1 MLADRVPS
9 TEEAEQRQ
17 AICATLHH
25 HQTHAPEYLAAAQ
38 GRSIPGASSP
48 PVLPVAQ
55 AEPLSLRR
63 RYGTPWSQTQGRPT
77 LEWKRR
83 ALTDNTLVA
92 IEDYNKLIGANE
104 GLASGGIAVTS
115 A

>member
-1 MLADRVPS
+1 MLADEVLS
-9 TEEAEQRQ
+9 IEEAEQRQ
-17 AICATLHH
+17 AICATLKH

-48 PVLPVAQ
+48 PVLPAAQ
-55 AEPLSLRR
+55 AQPMRR
-63 RYGTPWSQTQGRPT
+63 RWGTPWSQTQGRPT

-83 ALTDNTLVA
+83 ALSDETLVT
-92 IEDYNKLIGANE
+92 IEDYNKLIGATE
-104 GLASGGIAVTS
+104 GLASGGIAVTG